1 MDKYRADLIKTF
13 VPIGFGVIAG
23 IISFLIA
30 GNLRARDPLGIIILV
45 LMIYLHKLTLPKL
58 GVKLEAK
65 DWLSISF
72 IAFTTWYITWTILL
86 NLY

>member
-1 MDKYRADLIKTF
+1 MDKYRTDLIKTL

-23 IISFLIA
+23 IISFFIT
-30 GNLRARDPLGIIILV
+30 GNLRSRDPLGIIILV
-45 LMIYLHKLTLPKL
+45 LMIYLHKFILPKL

-72 IAFTTWYITWTILL
+72 MTFTTWYIAWTILL